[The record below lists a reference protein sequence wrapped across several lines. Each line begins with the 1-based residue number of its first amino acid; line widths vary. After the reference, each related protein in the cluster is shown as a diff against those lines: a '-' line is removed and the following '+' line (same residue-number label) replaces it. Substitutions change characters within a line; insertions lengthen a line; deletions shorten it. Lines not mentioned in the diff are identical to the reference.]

1 MSATGIKTFD
11 TTLQTTNIWLDD
23 LMRELHWEGDRQK
36 SYHALRAVLHA
47 LRDRMPVENVAHLA
61 SQLPMLVR
69 GFFYEDWTPARTP
82 VREHTANEF
91 LVHVTEAFL
100 FDVNAHSKQIAQA
113 VFRVLSQ
120 HVSAGEIE
128 KVKHVLPSS
137 IRELWP

>member
-1 MSATGIKTFD
+1 MSASGIKTFD

-47 LRDRMPVENVAHLA
+47 LRDRMPVENVAHFA

-69 GFFYEDWTPARTP
+69 GFFYESWTPARTP
-82 VREHTANEF
+82 VREHTADQF

-113 VFRVLSQ
+113 VFRVLTQ
-120 HVSAGEIE
+120 QISAGEIE
-128 KVKHVLPSS
+128 KVKHVFPAG

>member
-1 MSATGIKTFD
+1 MSATGIKAFD
-11 TTLQTTNIWLDD
+11 TTLQSTHIWLDD
-23 LMRELHWEGDRQK
+23 LMRELDWEGDRQK
-36 SYHALRAVLHA
+36 AYHALRAVLHA

-69 GFFYEDWTPARTP
+69 GFFYEGWTPAKTP

-100 FDVNAHSKQIAQA
+100 FDVIAHSKQIAQA

-120 HVSAGEIE
+120 HVSAGEID
-128 KVKHVLPSS
+128 KAKHVLPVG

>member
-1 MSATGIKTFD
+1 MSATGIKAFD

-23 LMRELHWEGDRQK
+23 VMRELRWEGDRQK
-36 SYHALRAVLHA
+36 AYHALRAVLHA
-47 LRDRMPVENVAHLA
+47 LRDRLPVENAAHFA

-69 GFFYEDWTPARTP
+69 GFYYEGWVPAKTP
-82 VREHTANEF
+82 VKEHTADQF

-100 FDVNAHSKQIAQA
+100 FDVNAHSEEIAQA

-120 HVSAGEIE
+120 HVTAGEIE
-128 KVKHVLPSS
+128 KVKHVLPAG